1 MSRSKFTGATKKVL
15 SKKEAK
21 VLQKQEILEL
31 MENSLV
37 NIKSLHNIDLINQIG
52 KGYKL
57 NSILLEN
64 ELHAEQKQKL
74 KI

>member
-1 MSRSKFTGATKKVL
+1 MSRSKFTSATKNVF

-21 VLQKQEILEL
+21 VLQRQGILEL

-37 NIKSLHNIDLINQIG
+37 NINSLHNIDLINQIG

-57 NSILLEN
+57 NSILLES